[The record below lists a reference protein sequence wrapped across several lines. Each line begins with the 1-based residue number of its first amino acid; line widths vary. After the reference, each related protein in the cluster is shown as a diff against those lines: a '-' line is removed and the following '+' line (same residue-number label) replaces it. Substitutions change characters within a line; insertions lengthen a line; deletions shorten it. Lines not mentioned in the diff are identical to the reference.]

1 MSTATFEKVS
11 IIPPGE
17 WDWWQNALKGV
28 FGEISADEPKT
39 GFYRGK
45 RTDKQT
51 GAVTFSCVAY
61 WYRPDG
67 TLRCQIDGRDI
78 EDMRAR
84 ETWTYVNRRP
94 ITHELFEAVR
104 NGEPWPD
111 VNEVVAGHNA
121 APRDDSIEAIKER
134 IEDLARE
141 AERLMKEGGAGDQAT
156 ADQASDVANT
166 LGELQNKAIALHK
179 AEKQPHLDAGRAV
192 DTKWFSLRDRAD
204 DIKKRLKAIV
214 VTPWL
219 TKKAKEAEAAKVAA
233 IQTGAPLET
242 VAEVRATA
250 GSSKR
255 STGLRTYYRA
265 EIVDKA
271 ALLESLKDHP
281 EINALLQKI
290 ADGAASKKVAL
301 PGCRVIEEKRAA

>member
-1 MSTATFEKVS
+1 MTTQALEKVS
-11 IIPPGE
+11 IIPEDP
-17 WDWWQNALKGV
+17 WAWWQNALKGV
-28 FGEISADEPKT
+28 FGEVSADEPMT

-51 GAVTFSCVAY
+51 GAVTFYCIAY
-61 WYRPDG
+61 WYRADG
-67 TLRCQIDGRDI
+67 TLRCQIDGRDV

-84 ETWTYVNRRP
+84 EMWTYVCRRP
-94 ITHELFEAVR
+94 ISHELFEAVR

-111 VNEVVAGHNA
+111 VNDVVAGHNA
-121 APRDDSIEAIKER
+121 APPDDSIEAIKER

-141 AERLMKEGGAGDQAT
+141 AERLMAAGGAGDQAT

-204 DIKKRLKAIV
+204 EIKKRLKAIV
-214 VTPWL
+214 VMPWL

-255 STGLRTYYRA
+255 STGLRTYYFA
-265 EIVDKA
+265 EITDRA
-271 ALLESLKDHP
+271 ALFESLRDHP
-281 EINALLQKI
+281 DVVAVIEKI
-290 ADGAASKKVAL
+290 ANAAASKQVAL
-301 PGCRVIEEKRAA
+301 PGCVVKSEKRAA